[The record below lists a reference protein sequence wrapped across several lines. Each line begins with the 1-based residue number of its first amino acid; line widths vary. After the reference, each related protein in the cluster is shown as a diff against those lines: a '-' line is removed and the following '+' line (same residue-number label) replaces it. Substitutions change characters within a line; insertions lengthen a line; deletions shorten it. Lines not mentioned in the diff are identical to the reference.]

1 MITGLLRIF
10 FHSTTVLVF
19 LISYIPQHRHLFISP
34 FLFRFSLFFFS
45 KYIIQRGFS
54 NVGGDAL
61 NLVVHYTLIPHT
73 YYTTLYT
80 RPENTPVYIDECVSV
95 CVCVSV
101 CAYVRTCVR
110 ACMCAGHGNDDERIG
125 RSHRGFFTRGEGTG
139 LGDED
144 NDRVVEWCHFNPSN
158 GSFVLCRL
166 FMKRNDFSSILM

>member
-54 NVGGDAL
+54 NIGGDAL
-61 NLVVHYTLIPHT
+61 NLVAHYTLIPHT

-80 RPENTPVYIDECVSV
+80 RPENTPIYIDACVSV
-95 CVCVSV
+95 RVCQYVRMYVLVCVRV
-101 CAYVRTCVR
+101 CVQDTG
-110 ACMCAGHGNDDERIG
+110 MM
-125 RSHRGFFTRGEGTG
+125 TRGLEGATG
-139 LGDED
+139 GFLPGERGRD
-144 NDRVVEWCHFNPSN
+144 
-158 GSFVLCRL
+158 
-166 FMKRNDFSSILM
+166 